1 MKISKVLLETIV
13 PIAITTFI
21 IIGYFFVDQNFFSD
35 PKLICESYV
44 LSNMTYLTYALV
56 IILFSSFY
64 QIFIGNFI
72 LKQNKNNFV
81 LTLLNSLAF
90 SIFFIGILI
99 LINLYQRKTEWDF
112 FIIIFLMLLMLGLL
126 FTLLIKLWRKIFYS
140 FRYPKSETK

>member
-72 LKQNKNNFV
+72 LKQNKNSFV

-99 LINLYQRKTEWDF
+99 LVNLYQRKTEWDF
-112 FIIIFLMLLMLGLL
+112 FIIIFLMLFILGLL
-126 FTLLIKLWRKIFYS
+126 FTLLIKLWRKIIYS
-140 FRYPKSETK
+140 FR